1 MATKR
6 LGELL
11 LEAHRAVGGARAPAA
26 GEAGPPLTPALVE
39 QALATQQ
46 REGGRI
52 GEILVKMRAIT
63 EEDVLAALG
72 RQLGMAVLLELK
84 AADVDV
90 DLAAQVPIGFAKQHR
105 VLVLRREADTVVVA
119 TSDPLD
125 VGALDDLRA
134 QLAAEVQPVLVPS
147 QKILEVINEAY
158 GRTQDKGGELGKEG
172 DGEGEDEGSSEELVD
187 ILEITDEAPII
198 RWVNSLLFN
207 AVKERASDI
216 HIEPGEKE
224 VMVRYRI
231 DGELYESRRAAR
243 QFMPSIISRVKIM
256 AGLNIAEKRLPQDG
270 RIRRKIAG
278 KDIDMRVA
286 TIPTVKAGERIT
298 IRLLDRES
306 VLHDLAD
313 IGFGDDH
320 LRQMDDLIRRPHGI
334 LLVTGPTG
342 SGKTTTLYACLAKI
356 NSPDLNILTI
366 EDPVEYQLD
375 GISQTAVNTKIDLTF
390 ASGLRS
396 FLRHDPDVIMVG
408 EIRDRETS
416 EIAIQASLTGHL
428 VLSTIHT
435 NDAAGAI
442 TRLVDLGVQPFLVAS
457 SLMAL
462 LAQRLVRRVCTACR
476 ELYKP
481 TDEDLL
487 SINIDPAA
495 FASGK
500 ARRVKFKGVDDIL
513 PAGMLYRAKESGCPA
528 CLGAGYKGRT
538 AIYELL
544 IIDEKIRQLTIKNA
558 DAQTVKSHATG
569 VGMRTLREDGAQK
582 VLAGMTTTAEVL
594 MITTQDSD

>member
-1 MATKR
+1 VKRLIGQILCEQGLSAAALEQGLAAQEKEGGR
-6 LGELL
+6 LGE
-11 LEAHRAVGGARAPAA
+11 V
-26 GEAGPPLTPALVE
+26 LVR
-39 QALATQQ
+39 L
-46 REGGRI
+46 R
-52 GEILVKMRAIT
+52 LVM
-63 EEDVLAALG
+63 EEDVLRALG
-72 RQLGMAVLLELK
+72 TQLGIGY
-84 AADVDV
+84 AADLPTDQVDG
-90 DLAAQVPIGFAKQHR
+90 DLATRIPIGFSKQHR
-105 VLVLRREADTVVVA
+105 LLPIKREGEGVLVA

-125 VGALDDLRA
+125 VGALDDVRV
-134 QLAAEVQPVLVPS
+134 QLEAEVFPILVPS
-147 QKILEVINEAY
+147 QKVLDAINHVHGQKHE
-158 GRTQDKGGELGKEG
+158 KGGDLG
-172 DGEGEDEGSSEELVD
+172 DGEEDEMDGGAEELVD
-187 ILEITDEAPII
+187 ILDVNDEAPII

-224 VMVRYRI
+224 VIVRYRV
-231 DGELYESRRAAR
+231 DGVLRESRRAAR
-243 QFMPSIISRVKIM
+243 QFIPSITSRVKIM

-286 TIPTVKAGERIT
+286 TAPTVKGGERIT
-298 IRLLDRES
+298 IRLLDREN

-320 LRQMDDLIRRPHGI
+320 LRQMNDLITRPHGI

-342 SGKTTTLYACLAKI
+342 SGKTTTLYACLSKI

-375 GISQTAVNTKIDLTF
+375 GISQVAVNEKIDLKFST
-390 ASGLRS
+390 GLRS

-408 EIRDRETS
+408 EIRDLETA

-435 NDAAGAI
+435 NDAAGGI

-462 LAQRLVRRVCTACR
+462 LAQRLVRRLCPECR
-476 ELYKP
+476 EPYRP
-481 TDEDLL
+481 TAEDLT
-487 SINIDPAA
+487 SIGVDPDLFQAGRA
-495 FASGK
+495 K
-500 ARRVKFKGVDDIL
+500 IVKFKGEVN
-513 PAGMLYRAKESGCPA
+513 PPPPGMLYRAREGGCA
-528 CLGAGYKGRT
+528 NCLGQGYRGRT

-544 IIDEKIRQLTIKNA
+544 VIDDQTRQLTIRNA
-558 DAQTVKSHATG
+558 DAGTIKKAAQGA
-569 VGMRTLREDGAQK
+569 GMRTLREDGAQK
-582 VLAGMTTTAEVL
+582 VLAGMTSTAEVL
-594 MITTQDSD
+594 MITTQDAH

>member
-1 MATKR
+1 VAQQ
-6 LGELL
+6 LIGQILI
-11 LEAHRAVGGARAPAA
+11 
-26 GEAGPPLTPALVE
+26 EAGVLTAEALD
-39 QALATQQ
+39 QALAEQVTA
-46 REGGRI
+46 GGRL
-52 GEILVKMRAIT
+52 GEILVKMRAVS
-63 EEDVLAALG
+63 EDDVLKALG
-72 RQLGMAVLLELK
+72 QQLGIPFQAELRN
-84 AADVDV
+84 DDIDG
-90 DLAAQVPIGFAKQHR
+90 DLVTKVPIGFAKQHR
-105 VLVLRREADTVVVA
+105 LLPIKRDGDHVVVA
-119 TSDPLD
+119 TGDPLD
-125 VGALDDLRA
+125 VGGLDDLRS
-134 QLAAEVQPVLVPS
+134 QLGADVFPVLVPPG
-147 QKILEVINEAY
+147 KILDAINHVFGQKEA
-158 GRTQDKGGELGKEG
+158 KGNL
-172 DGEGEDEGSSEELVD
+172 GEGEEDEMAGEAEELVD
-187 ILEITDEAPII
+187 ILDVSDEAPII

-231 DGELYESRRAAR
+231 DGVLYESRRAAR
-243 QFMPSIISRVKIM
+243 QFIPSITSRVKIM

-286 TIPTVKAGERIT
+286 TAPTVKGGERIT
-298 IRLLDRES
+298 IRLLDRENI
-306 VLHDLAD
+306 LHDLAD

-320 LRQMDDLIRRPHGI
+320 LSQMDELIHRPHGI

-375 GISQTAVNTKIDLTF
+375 GISQVAVNEKIDLTF
-390 ASGLRS
+390 SNGLRS

-408 EIRDRETS
+408 EIRDLPTA

-435 NDAAGAI
+435 NDAAGGI

-462 LAQRLVRRVCTACR
+462 LAQRLVRRLCMDCR
-476 ELYKP
+476 ETYQPL
-481 TDEDLL
+481 DEDLA
-487 SINIDPAA
+487 SIGINPAD
-495 FASGK
+495 FRTGRS
-500 ARRVKFKGVDDIL
+500 RRVKFKNER
-513 PAGMLYRAKESGCPA
+513 PPPPGMLYRAREGGCNL

-544 IIDEKIRQLTIKNA
+544 MIDEQVRQLAIKNA
-558 DAQTVKSHATG
+558 DAGTIKRAATSK
-569 VGMRTLREDGAQK
+569 GMRTLRDDGAQK
-582 VLAGMTTTAEVL
+582 VLAGMTGAAEVL
-594 MITTQDSD
+594 MMTTEDTE

>member
-1 MATKR
+1 LAKKR
-6 LGELL
+6 LGDLL
-11 LEAHRAVGGARAPAA
+11 LALKAKTPGAMPQLSPEAI
-26 GEAGPPLTPALVE
+26 E
-39 QALATQQ
+39 QAVATQAA
-46 REGGRI
+46 EGGRL
-52 GEILVKMRAIT
+52 GEILIKARVIA
-63 EEDVLAALG
+63 EEDLLQALG
-72 RQLGMAVLLELK
+72 IQIGIPYLPELK
-84 AADVDV
+84 ADDVDV
-90 DLAAQVPIGFAKQHR
+90 DLATSIPIGFAKQHR
-105 VLVLRREADTVVVA
+105 LLVVKREGDSAMVA
-119 TSDPLD
+119 TADPLE
-125 VGALDDLRA
+125 VGAFDDLRM
-134 QLAAEVQPVLVPS
+134 QLQAEVQPFLVPS
-147 QKILEVINEAY
+147 QRILEVINDVY
-158 GRTQDKGGELGKEG
+158 GRKADKGGDLDKKEG
-172 DGEGEDEGSSEELVD
+172 DEDDEGSSEELVD

-216 HIEPGEKE
+216 HIEPGEKD
-224 VMVRYRI
+224 VIVRYRI
-231 DGELYESRRAAR
+231 DGELYETRRAAR
-243 QFMPSIISRVKIM
+243 QFTPSIISRVKIM

-286 TIPTVKAGERIT
+286 TAPTVKQGERIT

-320 LRQMDDLIRRPHGI
+320 LRQMGELIRKPHGI
-334 LLVTGPTG
+334 ILVTGPTG

-375 GISQTAVNTKIDLTF
+375 GISQTAVNEKIDLTF
-390 ASGLRS
+390 AAGLRS

-408 EIRDRETS
+408 EIRDRETA

-442 TRLVDLGVQPFLVAS
+442 TRLVDLQVQPFLVAS

-462 LAQRLVRRVCTACR
+462 LAQRLVRRVCMECR
-476 ELYKP
+476 EAYKP
-481 TDEDLL
+481 DDEDLS
-487 SINIDPAA
+487 SIGIDPAKFARGEARRARFKGDEA
-495 FASGK
+495 FAP
-500 ARRVKFKGVDDIL
+500 
-513 PAGMLYRAKESGCPA
+513 PAGMLFRAKEGGCPV

-544 IIDEKIRQLTIKNA
+544 IIDEKTRHLTIKNS
-558 DAQTVKSHATG
+558 DAQTIKNHAISA
-569 VGMRTLREDGAQK
+569 GMRTLREDGAQK

-594 MITTQDSD
+594 MITTQDVE

>member
-1 MATKR
+1 MPG
-6 LGELL
+6 LSPESI
-11 LEAHRAVGGARAPAA
+11 
-26 GEAGPPLTPALVE
+26 E
-39 QALATQQ
+39 QALATQAA
-46 REGGRI
+46 EGGLL
-52 GEILVKMRAIT
+52 GEILVKMKAIT
-63 EEDVLAALG
+63 EDDLLQALG
-72 RQLGMAVLLELK
+72 VQIGIPFSADLK
-84 AADVDV
+84 VDDVDI
-90 DLAAQVPIGFAKQHR
+90 DLATSVPIGFAKQHR
-105 VLVLRREADTVVVA
+105 LLVVKREGDAAMVA
-119 TSDPLD
+119 TGDPLEI
-125 VGALDDLRA
+125 GAFDDLRM
-134 QLAAEVQPVLVPS
+134 QLSLDVQPILVPS
-147 QKILEVINEAY
+147 QRILEVINDAY
-158 GRTQDKGGELGKEG
+158 GRKADKGGDLAKKE
-172 DGEGEDEGSSEELVD
+172 DEEDEGSSEELVD

-216 HIEPGEKE
+216 HIEPGEQE
-224 VMVRYRI
+224 VLVRYRI

-243 QFMPSIISRVKIM
+243 QFMPLIISRVKIM

-286 TIPTVKAGERIT
+286 TIPTVKQGERVT

-320 LRQMDDLIRRPHGI
+320 LRQMDELIHKPHGI
-334 LLVTGPTG
+334 MLVTGPTG

-375 GISQTAVNTKIDLTF
+375 GISQTAVNEKIDLTF
-390 ASGLRS
+390 AAGLRS

-457 SLMAL
+457 SLIGV
-462 LAQRLVRRVCTACR
+462 LAQRLVRRVCPECR
-476 ELYKP
+476 EPYEP
-481 TDEDLL
+481 SDEDLA
-487 SINIDPAA
+487 SIGIKPEA
-495 FASGK
+495 FAAGR
-500 ARRVKFKGVDDIL
+500 ARRVRFKHDETA
-513 PAGMLYRAKESGCPA
+513 PAPGTLFRAKEGGCPA
-528 CLGAGYKGRT
+528 CLGA
-538 AIYELL
+538 
-544 IIDEKIRQLTIKNA
+544 
-558 DAQTVKSHATG
+558 
-569 VGMRTLREDGAQK
+569 
-582 VLAGMTTTAEVL
+582 
-594 MITTQDSD
+594 

>member
-1 MATKR
+1 MAHKLLGQILTEHGKVTPAQLEEALAAQTK
-6 LGELL
+6 E
-11 LEAHRAVGGARAPAA
+11 GGFI
-26 GEAGPPLTPALVE
+26 GEALIKLRFA
-39 QALATQQ
+39 
-46 REGGRI
+46 
-52 GEILVKMRAIT
+52 T
-63 EEDVLAALG
+63 EEDVLAALA
-72 RQLGMAVLLELK
+72 QSLGLGFSAELRTEEIEG
-84 AADVDV
+84 
-90 DLAAQVPIGFAKQHR
+90 DLVTRVPIGFAKQHR
-105 VLVLRREADTVVVA
+105 LIPIKTEGEGVLVA
-119 TSDPLD
+119 TADPLD
-125 VGALDDLRA
+125 IGALDDLRA
-134 QLAAEVQPVLVPS
+134 LLGAEVLPILVPGP
-147 QKILEVINEAY
+147 KILDAINHIF
-158 GRTQDKGGELGKEG
+158 GQKQDKGGDLAE
-172 DGEGEDEGSSEELVD
+172 DGEEDDVAGEGEELVD
-187 ILEITDEAPII
+187 ILDINDEAPII

-224 VMVRYRI
+224 VQVRYRI
-231 DGELYESRRAAR
+231 DGVLYETRRAAR

-278 KDIDMRVA
+278 KEIDMRVA
-286 TIPTVKAGERIT
+286 TAPTVKGGERIT
-298 IRLLDRES
+298 IRLLDRDN

-320 LRQMDDLIRRPHGI
+320 LRHMDDLIHRPHGI

-366 EDPVEYQLD
+366 EDPVEYQLE
-375 GISQTAVNTKIDLTF
+375 GISQTAVNDKIELTF
-390 ASGLRS
+390 SAGLRS

-408 EIRDRETS
+408 EIRDLPTA

-457 SLMAL
+457 SLMGL
-462 LAQRLVRRVCTACR
+462 LAQRLVRRVCDECK
-476 ELYKP
+476 EPYKP
-481 TDEDLL
+481 TDEDLR
-487 SINIDPAA
+487 SIGIDPDQFRA
-495 FASGK
+495 GK
-500 ARRVKFKGVDDIL
+500 ARRVKFKKEGVPA
-513 PAGMLYRAKESGCPA
+513 PAGMLYRARENGCTV

-544 IIDEKIRQLTIKNA
+544 IIDETVRQLAMKNS
-558 DAQTVKSHATG
+558 DAQNIKRAAVAA
-569 VGMRTLREDGAQK
+569 GMRTLREDGAQK
-582 VLAGMTTTAEVL
+582 VLAGMTTSAEVL
-594 MITTQDSD
+594 MITSEDVE

>member
-1 MATKR
+1 VAKKR
-6 LGELL
+6 LGDL
-11 LEAHRAVGGARAPAA
+11 
-26 GEAGPPLTPALVE
+26 
-39 QALATQQ
+39 
-46 REGGRI
+46 
-52 GEILVKMRAIT
+52 
-63 EEDVLAALG
+63 
-72 RQLGMAVLLELK
+72 LLELK
-84 AADVDV
+84 AKKPGAMPLLSPETIEQAIATQKLEGGRLGEILLKMRIISEEELLQALGDQLGIAYTSDLKADDVDI
-90 DLAAQVPIGFAKQHR
+90 DLATTIPIGFAKQHR
-105 VLVLRREADTVVVA
+105 LLVVKRDGESAMVA
-119 TSDPLD
+119 TADPLE
-125 VGALDDLRA
+125 VAAFDDLRM
-134 QLAAEVQPVLVPS
+134 QLHLDVQPFLISS
-147 QKILEVINEAY
+147 QRILEVINDVY
-158 GRTQDKGGELGKEG
+158 GRKADKGGDLAK
-172 DGEGEDEGSSEELVD
+172 DEDEEEGGSEELVD

-224 VMVRYRI
+224 VIVRYRI

-286 TIPTVKAGERIT
+286 TAPTVKLGERIT

-320 LRQMDDLIRRPHGI
+320 LRQMDELIHKPHGI
-334 LLVTGPTG
+334 MLVTGPTG

-375 GISQTAVNTKIDLTF
+375 GISQTAVNEKIDLTF
-390 ASGLRS
+390 AAGLRS

-408 EIRDRETS
+408 EIRDRETA

-462 LAQRLVRRVCTACR
+462 LAQRLVRRICLACR
-476 ELYKP
+476 EAYRP
-481 TDEDLL
+481 GDEDLT
-487 SINIDPAA
+487 SIGIDPAA
-495 FASGK
+495 FARGQ
-500 ARRVKFKGVDDIL
+500 ARRVHFKGDEAWV
-513 PAGMLYRAKESGCPA
+513 PPPGMLFRAKEGGCPV

-544 IIDEKIRQLTIKNA
+544 IIDEKTRQLTIKNS
-558 DAQTVKSHATG
+558 DAQTVKSHAMS
-569 VGMRTLREDGAQK
+569 VGMRSLRDDGSQK

-594 MITTQDSD
+594 MITTQDVE

>member
-1 MATKR
+1 MGSRKR
-6 LGELL
+6 IGELL
-11 LEAHRAVGGARAPAA
+11 LEAKRGAPPPAA
-26 GEAGPPLTPALVE
+26 GEVALTPQVIE
-39 QALATQQ
+39 QALAAQAK
-46 REGGRI
+46 EGGRL
-52 GEILVKMRAIT
+52 GEILIKMRAVT
-63 EEDVLAALG
+63 EDDVLQALG
-72 RQLGMAVLLELK
+72 QQLGIAYVGDVK
-84 AADVDV
+84 AENVDV
-90 DLAAQVPIGFAKQHR
+90 ELAVQVPIGFAKQHR
-105 VLVLRREADTVVVA
+105 VLALKREGDVAVVA
-119 TSDPLD
+119 TADPLAI
-125 VGALDDLRA
+125 GALDDLRT
-134 QLAAEVQPVLVPS
+134 QLSAEVQPVLVPA
-147 QKILEVINEAY
+147 QRILEIINDVY
-158 GRTQDKGGELGKEG
+158 GRKQDKGGELG
-172 DGEGEDEGSSEELVD
+172 EGESEDEMGGSEELVD

-216 HIEPGEKE
+216 HVEPGEKE
-224 VMVRYRI
+224 VVVRNRI
-231 DGELYESRRAAR
+231 DGVLYEARKAPR

-286 TIPTVKAGERIT
+286 TVPTVKQGERVT

-320 LRQMDDLIRRPHGI
+320 LRQMDDLIHKPHGI

-375 GISQTAVNTKIDLTF
+375 GISQTAVNEKIDLTF
-390 ASGLRS
+390 AAGLRS

-408 EIRDRETS
+408 EIRDRETA

-462 LAQRLVRRVCTACR
+462 LAQRLVRRVCYECR
-476 ELYKP
+476 EAYKP
-481 TDEDLL
+481 SDEDLQ
-487 SINIDPAA
+487 SIGIDPRA
-495 FASGK
+495 FAAGS
-500 ARRVKFKGVDDIL
+500 ARRVKFKGVDGG
-513 PAGMLYRAKESGCPA
+513 PPPGMLYRARDGGCPA

-544 IIDEKIRQLTIKNA
+544 TIDEKVRQLTIKNA
-558 DAQTVKSHATG
+558 DAQTVKNHAMS

-594 MITTQDSD
+594 MITTQDSE

>member
-1 MATKR
+1 
-6 LGELL
+6 LGHKLLGQIL
-11 LEAHRAVGGARAPAA
+11 LEMGAGGVTVDS
-26 GEAGPPLTPALVE
+26 LE
-39 QALATQQ
+39 QALVTQQ
-46 REGGRI
+46 KEGGRI
-52 GEILVKMRAIT
+52 GEVLVKMRVAT
-63 EEDVLAALG
+63 DEEVLSALG
-72 RQLGMAVLLELK
+72 RQLGIAVQADLKPDEVDAEL
-84 AADVDV
+84 AT
-90 DLAAQVPIGFAKQHR
+90 QIPIGFAKQHR
-105 VLVLRREADTVVVA
+105 LLVLRKETSSVLVA
-119 TSDPLD
+119 TADPLD
-125 VGALDDLRA
+125 VGALDDLRS
-134 QLAAEVQPVLVPS
+134 QLGADVQPVLYPPG
-147 QKILEVINEAY
+147 KIVDLINDVYGKKHDAGGNLGETDEDEV
-158 GRTQDKGGELGKEG
+158 GGEG
-172 DGEGEDEGSSEELVD
+172 EELVD
-187 ILEITDEAPII
+187 ILDVTDEAPII

-224 VMVRYRI
+224 VVVRYRI
-231 DGELYESRRAAR
+231 DGELYEVRRANK

-286 TIPTVKAGERIT
+286 TIPTVKASMAERIT

-320 LRQMDDLIRRPHGI
+320 LRQMDDLIHRPHGI

-375 GISQTAVNTKIDLTF
+375 GISQTAVNDKIDLTF
-390 ASGLRS
+390 AAGLRS

-408 EIRDRETS
+408 EIRDLSTA

-462 LAQRLVRRVCTACR
+462 LAQRLVRRLCRECR
-476 ELYKP
+476 ELYTP
-481 TDEDLL
+481 TKEDLI
-487 SINIDPAA
+487 SIGIDPGA
-495 FASGK
+495 FIEGR
-500 ARRVKFKGVDDIL
+500 ARRVFFKGDEQSA
-513 PAGMLYRAKESGCPA
+513 PPPGKLYRAHDGGCPT

-544 IIDEKIRQLTIKNA
+544 TIDETTRQLTIKNA
-558 DAQTVKSHATG
+558 DAQTIKRHAVSG
-569 VGMRTLREDGAQK
+569 GGMRTLRDDGAQK

-594 MITTQDSD
+594 MITTQDVE

>member
-1 MATKR
+1 MASKR
-6 LGELL
+6 IGELL
-11 LEAHRAVGGARAPAA
+11 LELKRGNDANF
-26 GEAGPPLTPALVE
+26 TPAVIE
-39 QALATQQ
+39 QALVTQQ
-46 REGGRI
+46 AEGGRL
-52 GEILVKMRAIT
+52 GEILVKARAVT
-63 EEDVLAALG
+63 EEEVLQALG
-72 RQLGMAVLLELK
+72 KQLGIAYSAELK
-84 AADVDV
+84 VDAIDT
-90 DLAAQVPIGFAKQHR
+90 DLATGIPIGFAKQHR
-105 VLVLRREADTVVVA
+105 LLAVRREGEVVMVA
-119 TSDPLD
+119 MSDPLD
-125 VGALDDLRA
+125 MGALDDLRM
-134 QLAAEVQPVLVPS
+134 QLQAEVQPVLVPA
-147 QKILEVINEAY
+147 QRILEVINDVY
-158 GRTQDKGGELGKEG
+158 GRKHDKGGDLGEK
-172 DGEGEDEGSSEELVD
+172 GEEEDEGGSEELVD

-198 RWVNSLLFN
+198 RWVNSLMFN

-224 VMVRYRI
+224 VQVRYRI
-231 DGELYESRRAAR
+231 DGVLYESRQAPR

-286 TIPTVKAGERIT
+286 TVPTVKAGERVT

-320 LRQMDDLIRRPHGI
+320 LRQIDELIHKPHGI
-334 LLVTGPTG
+334 MLVTGPTG

-375 GISQTAVNTKIDLTF
+375 GISQTAVNEKIDLTF
-390 ASGLRS
+390 AAGLRS

-408 EIRDRETS
+408 EIRDRETA

-442 TRLVDLGVQPFLVAS
+442 NRLVDLGVQPFLVAS

-462 LAQRLVRRVCTACR
+462 LAQRLVRRLCR
-476 ELYKP
+476 ECRETYSP
-481 TDEDLL
+481 AAEDLA
-487 SINIDPAA
+487 SIGIDPAL
-495 FASGK
+495 FAQGK
-500 ARRVKFKGVDDIL
+500 ARRVHFKGDEAWVP
-513 PAGMLYRAKESGCPA
+513 PAGMLFRAREGGCPV

-544 IIDEKIRQLTIKNA
+544 PIDEKIRQLTIKNS
-558 DAQTVKSHATG
+558 DAQAVKAQGMRS
-569 VGMRTLREDGAQK
+569 GMRTLREDGAQK
-582 VLAGMTTTAEVL
+582 VLAGMTTAAEVL
-594 MITTQDSD
+594 MITTQDEE

>member
-1 MATKR
+1 VASKR
-6 LGELL
+6 IGELL
-11 LEAHRAVGGARAPAA
+11 LELKRGSDANF
-26 GEAGPPLTPALVE
+26 TPAVIE
-39 QALATQQ
+39 QALVTQQ
-46 REGGRI
+46 AEGGRL
-52 GEILVKMRAIT
+52 GEILVKARAVT
-63 EEDVLAALG
+63 EEEVLQALG
-72 RQLGMAVLLELK
+72 KQLGIAYSAELK
-84 AADVDV
+84 VDAIDT
-90 DLAAQVPIGFAKQHR
+90 DLATGIPIGFAKQHR
-105 VLVLRREADTVVVA
+105 LLAVRREGEVVMVA
-119 TSDPLD
+119 MSDPLD
-125 VGALDDLRA
+125 MGALDDLRM
-134 QLAAEVQPVLVPS
+134 QLGAEVQPVLVPA
-147 QKILEVINEAY
+147 QRILEVINDVY
-158 GRTQDKGGELGKEG
+158 GRKHDKGGDLGEKG
-172 DGEGEDEGSSEELVD
+172 DEEDEGGSEELVD

-198 RWVNSLLFN
+198 RWVNSLMFN

-224 VMVRYRI
+224 VQVRYRI
-231 DGELYESRRAAR
+231 DGVLYESRQAPR

-286 TIPTVKAGERIT
+286 TVPTVKAGERVT
-298 IRLLDRES
+298 IRLLDREA

-320 LRQMDDLIRRPHGI
+320 LRQIDELIHKPHGI
-334 LLVTGPTG
+334 MLVTGPTG

-375 GISQTAVNTKIDLTF
+375 GISQTAVNEKIDLTF
-390 ASGLRS
+390 AAGLRS

-408 EIRDRETS
+408 EIRDRETA

-435 NDAAGAI
+435 NDAAGAVN
-442 TRLVDLGVQPFLVAS
+442 RLVDLGVQPFLVAS

-462 LAQRLVRRVCTACR
+462 LAQRLVRRLCRECR

-481 TDEDLL
+481 ADEDLA
-487 SINIDPAA
+487 SIGIDPAL
-495 FASGK
+495 FAQGK
-500 ARRVKFKGVDDIL
+500 ARRVYFKGDEAWIP
-513 PAGMLYRAKESGCPA
+513 PAGMLFRAREGGCPV

-544 IIDEKIRQLTIKNA
+544 PIDEKIRQLTIKNS
-558 DAQTVKSHATG
+558 DAQAIKAQGMRS
-569 VGMRTLREDGAQK
+569 GMRTLREDGAQK
-582 VLAGMTTTAEVL
+582 VLAGMTTAAEVL
-594 MITTQDSD
+594 MITTQDEA